1 MMRWFV
7 VVSYLSL
14 SACVVD
20 LTIGESGEL
29 GASEGA
35 DAGSTGLDVAGG
47 AGAAVDTQG
56 DDLPPDDAGASGGG
70 SPANPALDPDLDGL
84 SAELETALGTDPAN
98 PDTDGD
104 GRCDGPLSVVGVCV
118 AGEDANGDGVI
129 GDDETYP
136 LLWDSDF
143 DTVGDYPETNGAL
156 LGPDT
161 DQDGVID
168 ARDDDSDGDGLQDS
182 RDGVVDVDFD
192 GVGNWRDSDDD
203 GDGIPT
209 ALEHDGE
216 GSLGALFGV
225 DVDGDGIFNRLDQD
239 SDGDGLL
246 DLEEGVGDSDN
257 DQIPAFLD
265 ADHTDGPKGDPDGD
279 GVTTEDELA
288 EGTNPL
294 KGPEAEM
301 ATADIG
307 EALDE
312 STDGEPDPPTEPDAG
327 DTDGDGLS
335 DDIEAELGTA
345 HDSSDTD
352 GDGISDSVEVGA
364 DTGSPRDSDSDS
376 VIDALDEDSD
386 ADGISDLLEGADDTD
401 GDGTPDYLDED
412 SDADGRSDAQEGPG
426 DSDLDGRRNF
436 EDPDDEDGPNA
447 DYDGD
452 GLSNVQEFVLGTDPT
467 RADTDGDGL
476 QDDVEV
482 GDVLFNP
489 TDSDGDGVID
499 ALDAV

>member
-1 MMRWFV
+1 MMRWLV

-14 SACVVD
+14 SACAVD
-20 LTIGESGEL
+20 LTIG
-29 GASEGA
+29 ASDNAEVWS
-35 DAGSTGLDVAGG
+35 AGSDVAGPG
-47 AGAAVDTQG
+47 LAEDVG
-56 DDLPPDDAGASGGG
+56 DWALPTDDGGASGPT
-70 SPANPALDPDLDGL
+70 SPVDPVLDPDLDGL

-98 PDTDGD
+98 PDTDDD

-129 GDDETYP
+129 SDDETYP

-192 GVGNWRDSDDD
+192 GVGNWRDPDDD

-216 GSLGALFGV
+216 GSWGALFGV

-246 DLEEGVGDSDN
+246 DLEEGVGDGDN

-265 ADHTDGPKGDPDGD
+265 ADHEDGPKGDPDGD
-279 GVTTEDELA
+279 GVTTEGELA
-288 EGTNPL
+288 AGTNPL
-294 KGPEAEM
+294 EGPQSAMTAEDSTTPPSDSSDGSDPSEA
-301 ATADIG
+301 TG
-307 EALDE
+307 
-312 STDGEPDPPTEPDAG
+312 SV

-335 DDIEAELGTA
+335 DDAEIGLGTA
-345 HDSSDTD
+345 PDNSDTD
-352 GDGISDSVEVGA
+352 GDGISDFVEVGGDVEA
-364 DTGSPRDSDSDS
+364 PRDSDSDG

-401 GDGTPDYLDED
+401 DDGIADYLDD
-412 SDADGRSDAQEGPG
+412 DTDDDGRLDAQEGPG
-426 DSDLDGRRNF
+426 DADLDGRRNF

-452 GLSNVQEFVLGTDPT
+452 GLSNVEEFVVGTDPT
-467 RADTDGDGL
+467 RADTDGDGV
-476 QDDVEV
+476 QDDVEI
-482 GDVLFNP
+482 GEVLFNP
-489 TDSDGDGVID
+489 MDSDGDGLID
-499 ALDAV
+499 ALDALEG